1 MTAEDIEIEG
11 EFAVTV
17 TDNNYR
23 HFLGARVSEQSN
35 SISQTFSTV
44 TQGYYWGFG
53 NNSESSSY
61 SGTLPPFQ
69 VYMWYHIIQNKDYYK
84 INEYTLPYKSGY
96 DTNFTTP
103 LEMVF
108 LGRNN
113 NGTKT
118 ATLKARVK
126 YAIIRKAGV
135 VIRHY
140 IPVLDNNGVA
150 CWYDKVNDEL
160 KYSDNNVA
168 FTHYRLIDTRDTN
181 YGRLRELL
189 IGYKPT
195 PSENRAPI
203 YLEYINQ
210 SGATGASAKIV
221 YTDYYV
227 SGATEFEAT
236 ININSTQA
244 TTISNLFGN
253 DAGKLKLSYDA
264 TNQAI
269 QLVVNDYTSSW
280 ISFTPDVKHTIKYI
294 KETDGAYTNAIYID
308 GTRVEQATVTSWNT
322 TGIAEDALHILG
334 VGSDVANHNLYNFKV
349 WYNDGTNKFLRRN
362 YIPVIDFNDVVC
374 LYETEYEEH
383 LYANGTSGTITAS
396 TNQYTQVE
404 YTEWTGNTGVATEFS
419 NPRDGTNNYGLPLK
433 FRLDLMFD
441 MTTPSSTKDMGGFQI
456 YCNSRIYGSSN
467 TTLRRIY
474 MGYGGSS
481 VDLPYTKNYV
491 SYFFNNASSNVN
503 RIYVDGVQKSTG
515 SVSNS
520 SVGYGTWYINFP
532 SGNYCFLGKYYSYKI
547 TDYTHD
553 VVYDYRPCKNQSDV
567 AGMYNIYSGKFLN
580 CSASASAGPEKF
592 IPATQDFIF
601 KKTDDNLYIDTGY
614 EVYYPELKVR
624 VKNFYNNNNIN
635 LGSYVSGGSG
645 RFQIYNDTLGVGGGY
660 ISKYLSNS
668 LPTDVIL
675 DGENGKVIVNNE
687 EQTGT
692 FSAVASIASPY
703 IFLSHNNPLTVGQKS
718 YLMCAEL
725 KSNGS
730 TIRKLVPSFNPNN
743 TNKVGVYDYV
753 HDEYLEASDATSS
766 KFEPSGTPQTPRSV
780 RRIQPYYCTLN
791 YLRSTG
797 GQYIDTGIQ
806 GSNLLT
812 VELKLTKAT
821 NTDIMYSGVWNSAN
835 SSNARYATYW
845 NANNQSVYYYY
856 GAYST
861 YNIVTTN
868 IGKASGDV
876 TLTMKPRALDV
887 DGVEVWSSS
896 DTQTFTTTYN
906 FHLFAV
912 KKDGNAPT
920 NLGTYNIR
928 GCKMWLDN
936 VIVRD
941 YIPVLDWNMR
951 PALYD
956 LVNETF
962 NYNIGTGEFLYG

>member
-1 MTAEDIEIEG
+1 MASYTLLDSIESNGQQYIDTGLTPSQVDKIEVRARSTVADRAILGCGTSNSSTDRLQAYADVTYYSSRLDGTVVMSSVPNTSTVTIVLDIVNQKVTFNGTEVACSYTGSFVERTIYLFARNTEGTDNNKYFSGKIYSCTMWKNGEVVRNYLPAKDANNNYCMYESVTNTLCYSGNGNAFLNNPSYSKELQYIVADGTQLISTGVMTAEDIEIEG

-383 LYANGTSGTITAS
+383 L
-396 TNQYTQVE
+396 
-404 YTEWTGNTGVATEFS
+404 
-419 NPRDGTNNYGLPLK
+419 
-433 FRLDLMFD
+433 
-441 MTTPSSTKDMGGFQI
+441 
-456 YCNSRIYGSSN
+456 
-467 TTLRRIY
+467 
-474 MGYGGSS
+474 
-481 VDLPYTKNYV
+481 
-491 SYFFNNASSNVN
+491 
-503 RIYVDGVQKSTG
+503 
-515 SVSNS
+515 
-520 SVGYGTWYINFP
+520 
-532 SGNYCFLGKYYSYKI
+532 
-547 TDYTHD
+547 
-553 VVYDYRPCKNQSDV
+553 
-567 AGMYNIYSGKFLN
+567 
-580 CSASASAGPEKF
+580 
-592 IPATQDFIF
+592 
-601 KKTDDNLYIDTGY
+601 
-614 EVYYPELKVR
+614 
-624 VKNFYNNNNIN
+624 
-635 LGSYVSGGSG
+635 
-645 RFQIYNDTLGVGGGY
+645 
-660 ISKYLSNS
+660 
-668 LPTDVIL
+668 
-675 DGENGKVIVNNE
+675 
-687 EQTGT
+687 
-692 FSAVASIASPY
+692 
-703 IFLSHNNPLTVGQKS
+703 
-718 YLMCAEL
+718 
-725 KSNGS
+725 
-730 TIRKLVPSFNPNN
+730 
-743 TNKVGVYDYV
+743 
-753 HDEYLEASDATSS
+753 
-766 KFEPSGTPQTPRSV
+766 
-780 RRIQPYYCTLN
+780 
-791 YLRSTG
+791 
-797 GQYIDTGIQ
+797 
-806 GSNLLT
+806 
-812 VELKLTKAT
+812 
-821 NTDIMYSGVWNSAN
+821 
-835 SSNARYATYW
+835 
-845 NANNQSVYYYY
+845 
-856 GAYST
+856 
-861 YNIVTTN
+861 
-868 IGKASGDV
+868 
-876 TLTMKPRALDV
+876 
-887 DGVEVWSSS
+887 
-896 DTQTFTTTYN
+896 
-906 FHLFAV
+906 
-912 KKDGNAPT
+912 
-920 NLGTYNIR
+920 
-928 GCKMWLDN
+928 
-936 VIVRD
+936 
-941 YIPVLDWNMR
+941 
-951 PALYD
+951 
-956 LVNETF
+956 
-962 NYNIGTGEFLYG
+962 